1 MAAIEQRYWD
11 VVAEMDKDEKLVTE
25 VVMDLFRKEDLKGIA
40 DLMERTKL
48 AKEFIHDME
57 QFVTKWDGRLTD
69 PTAQRE

>member
-48 AKEFIHDME
+48 AKEFMQDME